1 MNIIK
6 LLKNVRNQVIFN
18 SLNGFTEHIKF
29 KVKHLSKNLIVI
41 EENNQGN
48 KIEIKNKI
56 LDQVIG

>member
-29 KVKHLSKNLIVI
+29 KVKNLSKNLIVI

>member
-18 SLNGFTEHIKF
+18 SLNGFTEQIKF
-29 KVKHLSKNLIVI
+29 KVKHLSKNLITI
-41 EENNQGN
+41 EENDQGN

>member
-18 SLNGFTEHIKF
+18 SLNGFTEQIKF
-29 KVKHLSKNLIVI
+29 KVKHLSKNLIVV
-41 EENNQGN
+41 EKNDQGN
-48 KIEIKNKI
+48 RIEIKNKI